1 MFKASLGT
9 TVKITTIVC
18 VLLLSIPS
26 VILMLTFILNLF
38 ENKFDKKDVIMP
50 ILAIGLF
57 AFLYWVFTERIIGYK
72 ILSEGIKIIKGT
84 NSELIKKETILE
96 VKPIAYKDLRFSIR
110 TFGIGGVFGFS
121 GSYTNKKFGDMTWYF
136 TRKDKLVMI
145 VTNTQ
150 KFILSPDKSEDFLK
164 EVQKMIDE
172 KPA

>member
-26 VILMLTFILNLF
+26 VILMLVFILNFF

-57 AFLYWVFTERIIGYK
+57 AILYWVFTERIKGYAIVNEGVK
-72 ILSEGIKIIKGT
+72 IVKGKDSEV
-84 NSELIKKETILE
+84 IKKAAILE
-96 VKPIAYKDLRFSIR
+96 VKPIAYKDIRFSIR

-121 GSYTNKKFGDMTWYF
+121 GSFTNKKFGDMMWYF

-150 KFILSPDKSEDFLK
+150 KFVLSPDKSKDFLK